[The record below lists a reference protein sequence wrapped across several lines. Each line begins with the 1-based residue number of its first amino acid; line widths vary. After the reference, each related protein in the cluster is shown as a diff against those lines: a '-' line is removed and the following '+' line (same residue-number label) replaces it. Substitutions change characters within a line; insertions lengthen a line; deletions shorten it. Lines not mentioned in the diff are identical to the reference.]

1 MVKDQLYVQ
10 RQIKN
15 DSLMTAIQLISAIN
29 YQSFEEKKEFK
40 LVNETDV
47 AVSQNDSEKKNLDM
61 DDEVTETSDIVLVT
75 PESLKNV
82 SSKGFDILNE
92 SKAIIT
98 TQVDLNDLVRIIIEK
113 QRLSQE
119 KYATLAL
126 KTIFLVDKAEFET
139 IIDIMNDKG
148 Q

>member
-82 SSKGFDILNE
+82 SS
-92 SKAIIT
+92 
-98 TQVDLNDLVRIIIEK
+98 
-113 QRLSQE
+113 
-119 KYATLAL
+119 
-126 KTIFLVDKAEFET
+126 
-139 IIDIMNDKG
+139 
-148 Q
+148 

>member
-40 LVNETDV
+40 LVDETDV

-98 TQVDLNDLVRIIIEK
+98 T
-113 QRLSQE
+113 
-119 KYATLAL
+119 
-126 KTIFLVDKAEFET
+126 
-139 IIDIMNDKG
+139 
-148 Q
+148 

>member
-1 MVKDQLYVQ
+1 
-10 RQIKN
+10 
-15 DSLMTAIQLISAIN
+15 
-29 YQSFEEKKEFK
+29 
-40 LVNETDV
+40 
-47 AVSQNDSEKKNLDM
+47 M

-75 PESLKNV
+75 PESLKNA

-148 Q
+148 QQENQN

>member
-1 MVKDQLYVQ
+1 MVKDHLYVQ
-10 RQIKN
+10 RQVKN
-15 DSLMTAIQLISAIN
+15 ESLMTAIQLISAIN

-40 LVNETDV
+40 LVNEIDV

-75 PESLKNV
+75 PESLKSA

-113 QRLSQE
+113 QRLNQE